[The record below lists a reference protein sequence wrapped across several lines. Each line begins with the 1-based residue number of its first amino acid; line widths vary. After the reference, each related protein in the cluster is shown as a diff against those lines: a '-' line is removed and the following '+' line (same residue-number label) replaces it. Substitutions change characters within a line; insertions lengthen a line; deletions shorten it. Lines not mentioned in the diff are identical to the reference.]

1 MSPQAAQPAAA
12 ASVRETMAA
21 IASGRLVSI
30 RRSARALA
38 SALAVGL
45 IFLGPAA
52 PARASAP
59 ATAAAS
65 ARPLTVSSSQPP
77 SAGGQP
83 GGSTT
88 PTSSPA
94 TLASATLEQC
104 LTAVDPT
111 ARSAT
116 FNGQMS
122 AVPGTRVMAM
132 RILVEEQGAGE
143 AAFRTLAGATT
154 VGSGGWRRSEVGVK
168 IYKYVRQF
176 TDLPAP
182 GTFRAVV
189 EFRWLGEKGRVIKR
203 TVRRTSTCVQPDE
216 RPKLVVTQVQVLPV
230 PGAPQLASY
239 QVLVRN
245 EGHSAAGPFAV
256 ALSVNGLTQPSLQVT
271 ALGAGEK
278 TLLQERAPRCAVAS
292 AIEVVLDP
300 LRQIAE
306 ATGGGE
312 SDTMTCPLAEAG
324 ATAARMH

>member
-1 MSPQAAQPAAA
+1 
-12 ASVRETMAA
+12 MAA

-30 RRSARALA
+30 RRSPRALA
-38 SALAVGL
+38 VALAFAVALAVGL

-52 PARASAP
+52 PAGARVGARASAA
-59 ATAAAS
+59 ATPAAS
-65 ARPLTVSSSQPP
+65 ARPLSVTNSKLP
-77 SAGGQP
+77 SAGGQA
-83 GGSTT
+83 GGSGSIT

-94 TLASATLEQC
+94 ALASATLEQC

-122 AVPGTRVMAM
+122 AVPGTRLMAI

-143 AAFRTLAGATT
+143 AAFRTLSGATT
-154 VGSGGWRRSEVGVK
+154 VSSGGWRRSEVGVK

-203 TVRRTSTCVQPDE
+203 AVRRTPTCVQPDE

-300 LRQIAE
+300 LHQIVE

-324 ATAARMH
+324 ATAARMR

>member
-1 MSPQAAQPAAA
+1 
-12 ASVRETMAA
+12 MAA

-30 RRSARALA
+30 RRSPRALA
-38 SALAVGL
+38 VALAFAAAPAVGL

-52 PARASAP
+52 PARASASP
-59 ATAAAS
+59 VAS
-65 ARPLTVSSSQPP
+65 ARSLSAASSQPGV
-77 SAGGQP
+77 GGP
-83 GGSTT
+83 AGGSTT
-88 PTSSPA
+88 PTPSPA

-143 AAFRTLAGATT
+143 VAFRTLAGATT
-154 VGSGGWRRSEVGVK
+154 VGSGGWRRSELGVK

-203 TVRRTSTCVQPDE
+203 AVRRTPTCVQPDE
-216 RPKLVVTQVQVLPV
+216 RPKLLVTQVQVLPV

-245 EGHSAAGPFAV
+245 EGHGAAGPFAV
-256 ALSVNGLTQPSLQVT
+256 ALSVNGLTQPSLQVA

-300 LRQIAE
+300 LHQIAE

-324 ATAARMH
+324 ATAARMR